1 MGTGRDDVFWP
12 SRIGADRGAS
22 KEFVEHGANGFLF
35 KSGNDESHASFIL
48 KFYEEEELRKQ
59 FGERDKAWINKN
71 ANYNRNLGEPFYAVL
86 TDKKKDSTMIRN
98 NIIEIKCPIC
108 SDSSNKLKS
117 IGKPELS
124 SKAKTVFKET
134 YQVQRC
140 QNCRFYFVSPQNIS
154 DAEMSKLYDEQ
165 YFSEMTAWW
174 AKRRERDRRNRLNK
188 LQAFSKGKI
197 KHFLDVGC
205 GEGYVLLE
213 AADRGWK
220 AHGIDVFDNRVD
232 TAKREDIRF
241 TGGDLFTAKFPD
253 NYFDAVYMDSVL
265 EHIFNPVDYL
275 KEIRRIL
282 TRGG

>member
-1 MGTGRDDVFWP
+1 M
-12 SRIGADRGAS
+12 
-22 KEFVEHGANGFLF
+22 
-35 KSGNDESHASFIL
+35 
-48 KFYEEEELRKQ
+48 
-59 FGERDKAWINKN
+59 
-71 ANYNRNLGEPFYAVL
+71 
-86 TDKKKDSTMIRN
+86 
-98 NIIEIKCPIC
+98 
-108 SDSSNKLKS
+108 
-117 IGKPELS
+117 
-124 SKAKTVFKET
+124 
-134 YQVQRC
+134 
-140 QNCRFYFVSPQNIS
+140 
-154 DAEMSKLYDEQ
+154 
-165 YFSEMTAWW
+165 
-174 AKRRERDRRNRLNK
+174 NK

-282 TRGG
+282 TRGGVIYIGVPNEDCLFNDTKKLLYFCMGKRDVSDRIKPFIPPYHVSGFTKKSLLTAVLQSGFKVLKVRIFGGQYEFLKFRALSKPFLVNLVLCPIHLCAIPMRKQIYLEAILTKV